1 MYVSDILK
9 TKGNDIISISPSDS
23 VTAALALLSEKKIGA
38 ALVLNEDG
46 SIAGILSERDL
57 VHAIHRYQ
65 EKFIEKRV
73 SDLMT
78 TEVVTCSP
86 REPVTGIMGM
96 MTAHRFRHVP
106 VVEDGKLVGVVS
118 IGDVVKSR
126 IAEAESEVEAL
137 RQYIT
142 AT

>member
-9 TKGNDIISISPSDS
+9 TKGNEIISIAPDDS
-23 VTAALALLSEKKIGA
+23 VTAALALLSENKIGA
-38 ALVLNEDG
+38 TLVLNQDG

-57 VHAIHRYQ
+57 VHAVHRCH
-65 EKFIEKRV
+65 KDFFEKRV

-106 VVEDGKLVGVVS
+106 VVDDGKLVGVIS